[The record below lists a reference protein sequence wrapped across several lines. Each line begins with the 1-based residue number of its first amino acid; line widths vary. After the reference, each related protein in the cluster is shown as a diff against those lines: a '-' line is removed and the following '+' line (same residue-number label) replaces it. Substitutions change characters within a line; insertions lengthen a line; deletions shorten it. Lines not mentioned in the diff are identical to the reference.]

1 MCGLSYREYR
11 NKDARIDVLT
21 KLFENELPLDAVAV
35 QSELTRLQIDVAS
48 LRSAQQKAKLLLEKM
63 HQIRNGVVHQPA
75 ADTEQ
80 VQRQVQ
86 GPSADDLAKQ
96 GRYQVEKLMF
106 QEVDECTETMDK
118 IWRPR
123 RKVSVGRQVGCDIL
137 FVDVIFCM
145 CQSIAGLGIRVP

>member
-11 NKDARIDVLT
+11 NKDAQINVLA
-21 KLFENELPLDAVAV
+21 KLCENELPLDAVAV
-35 QSELTRLQIDVAS
+35 QRVITRLQIDVTS
-48 LRSAQQKAKLLLEKM
+48 LRSAQQKAKLLLEKL
-63 HQIRNGVVHQPA
+63 HQTRTGVVHQPA
-75 ADTEQ
+75 VDTEQ

-118 IWRPR
+118 I
-123 RKVSVGRQVGCDIL
+123 
-137 FVDVIFCM
+137 
-145 CQSIAGLGIRVP
+145 